1 MSQDLAHNIQ
11 SLRISFRIFQN
22 IYNIPSLILQ
32 YFISQ
37 DLSHPLLPDEP
48 QALPNGPADLR
59 AQNCQL
65 WVFKA
70 KYEITSLQSG
80 GWHWTWVQYS
90 IFQICIQYVSGQEL
104 NLTVADWQW
113 WLWPWYCSGATW
125 STKHPP
131 TQLLECKMQRMADMY
146 NMLFIRILGSVHM
159 FKKSSF
165 LLYSALRHTFSF

>member
-65 WVFKA
+65 
-70 KYEITSLQSG
+70 
-80 GWHWTWVQYS
+80 
-90 IFQICIQYVSGQEL
+90 
-104 NLTVADWQW
+104 
-113 WLWPWYCSGATW
+113 
-125 STKHPP
+125 
-131 TQLLECKMQRMADMY
+131 
-146 NMLFIRILGSVHM
+146 
-159 FKKSSF
+159 
-165 LLYSALRHTFSF
+165 